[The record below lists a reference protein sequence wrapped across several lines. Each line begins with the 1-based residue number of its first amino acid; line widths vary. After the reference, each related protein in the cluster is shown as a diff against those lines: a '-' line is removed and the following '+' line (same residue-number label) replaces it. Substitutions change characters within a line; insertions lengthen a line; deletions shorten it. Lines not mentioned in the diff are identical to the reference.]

1 MSASSI
7 EQMKGPVLRSASEVD
22 STEPG
27 LYLGVPFDKY
37 LKIKAVSNSTLKN
50 VEVAAGL
57 AIWSRD
63 APIDEDA
70 DSAAELGTLVHTL
83 ALEKDDFQ
91 NRYLVMPS
99 LNLNTKAGRE
109 KAEEYEAS
117 AKTAGLIPVSQ
128 ADFRKASMMTASLM
142 AYPDIKSL
150 LSADNGHSEVTVI
163 WIDQDTGIK
172 CKARVDRL
180 VLVPDGCIALDLKT
194 IDKIKNLRWAV
205 RDLGYDRQDIHY
217 TEGLLAVGFQN
228 VWFRFGFV
236 SSSRE
241 LKRYPVRYG
250 ALPPELRTYAAEAQR
265 ARLAKYKQCLD
276 FNEFSEQEGEYLI

>member
-7 EQMKGPVLRSASEVD
+7 EQKRGPVFRPATDID
-22 STEPG
+22 SGEPG
-27 LYLGVPFDKY
+27 LYLGVPFEQY
-37 LKIKAVSNSTLKN
+37 LKIKAVSNSTLKS

-63 APIDEDA
+63 APIDEGA
-70 DSAAELGTLVHTL
+70 ESAAELGTLVHTL

-117 AKTAGLIPVSQ
+117 ANAAGLIPVSQ
-128 ADFRKASMMTASLM
+128 ADFRKATMMVASLL

-150 LSADNGHSEVTVI
+150 LSADAGHSEVTVL
-163 WIDQDTGIK
+163 WIDQDTGLK

-194 IDKIKNLRWAV
+194 IDKMKNLRWAV

-236 SSSRE
+236 ASTRE

-250 ALPPELRTYAAEAQR
+250 ALPPELRTYASEAQR
-265 ARLAKYKQCLD
+265 ARLSKYKQCIE